1 MKYSLMEIVLIA
13 LLGCFFV
20 RLLFYFL
27 SEKGK
32 KVSEKLEEKTIAL
45 AQATKEIEML
55 NKQLEEKESPK
66 ENNEIVYKKENS
78 FESMLGSN
86 LPIIEITDLD
96 LSEVNAS
103 GDKEVI
109 DRNKPA
115 FIHQLRFY
123 VFNVGKSSLKEV
135 YISIKDIYNDPKDI
149 KKRSRTIGQH
159 DDESMDFKNYGIGT
173 FENFEIGTLNLK
185 SRKLVYASTLPNSF
199 GVAEYTF
206 SVVVEWKGG
215 FYQMDVRI
223 EEFNGKLKY
232 YYQYFDI
239 SENPINFELLESNIK
254 K

>member
-1 MKYSLMEIVLIA
+1 MNYSLMEILLIA
-13 LLGCFFV
+13 LVGCFFI

-27 SEKGK
+27 SERTRKA
-32 KVSEKLEEKTIAL
+32 SEKVAEKNIAL
-45 AQATKEIEML
+45 AKATKEIEML
-55 NKQLEEKESPK
+55 NIQLEEKNTQH
-66 ENNEIVYKKENS
+66 ENNPVKYHTVNS
-78 FESMLGSN
+78 FETMLGNN

-96 LSEVNAS
+96 LSEETSLDEKN
-103 GDKEVI
+103 DTF
-109 DRNKPA
+109 NKPA

-159 DDESMDFKNYGIGT
+159 DDESHDFKDYGIGT
-173 FENFEIGTLNLK
+173 FENFELGTLNLK
-185 SRKLVYASTLPNSF
+185 SRRLVYASTLPNSF
-199 GVAEYTF
+199 GVAEYSF

-223 EEFNGKLKY
+223 EEFDGKLKY
-232 YYQYFDI
+232 FYQYFDVG
-239 SENPINFELLESNIK
+239 ENPINFELLESNIK

>member
-1 MKYSLMEIVLIA
+1 MNYSLMEILLIA
-13 LLGCFFV
+13 LLGCFFI

-27 SEKGK
+27 SERSRKA
-32 KVSEKLEEKTIAL
+32 SEKVAEKTIAL
-45 AQATKEIEML
+45 AKATKEIEML
-55 NKQLEEKESPK
+55 NIQLEDKSSFK
-66 ENNEIVYKKENS
+66 DSSDSNYKKVNS
-78 FESMLGSN
+78 YESMLGNN

-96 LSEVNAS
+96 LSEETTVDINDENS
-103 GDKEVI
+103 N
-109 DRNKPA
+109 RPA
-115 FIHQLRFY
+115 FVHQLRFY

-159 DDESMDFKNYGIGT
+159 DDESIDFKDYGIGT

-185 SRKLVYASTLPNSF
+185 SRRLVYASTLPNSF
-199 GVAEYTF
+199 GVAEYSF

-223 EEFNGKLKY
+223 EEFDGKLKY
-232 YYQYFDI
+232 FYQYFDV

>member
-1 MKYSLMEIVLIA
+1 LIA
-13 LLGCFFV
+13 LLGCFFI

-27 SEKGK
+27 SERSRKA
-32 KVSEKLEEKTIAL
+32 SEKVAEKTIAL
-45 AQATKEIEML
+45 AKATKEIEML
-55 NKQLEEKESPK
+55 NIQLEDKSSFK
-66 ENNEIVYKKENS
+66 DSSDSNYKKVNS
-78 FESMLGSN
+78 YESMLGNN

-96 LSEVNAS
+96 LSEETTVDINDENS
-103 GDKEVI
+103 N
-109 DRNKPA
+109 RPA
-115 FIHQLRFY
+115 FVHQLRFY

-159 DDESMDFKNYGIGT
+159 DDESIDFKDYGIGT

-185 SRKLVYASTLPNSF
+185 SRRLVYASTLPNSF
-199 GVAEYTF
+199 GVAEYSF

-223 EEFNGKLKY
+223 EEFDGKLKY
-232 YYQYFDI
+232 FYQYFDV

>member
-1 MKYSLMEIVLIA
+1 MGYSLMEILLIA
-13 LLGCFFV
+13 LLGCFLI

-27 SEKGK
+27 TERNGK
-32 KVSEKLEEKTIAL
+32 KEAKFTEKTIAL
-45 AQATKEIEML
+45 AIATEKIEL
-55 NKQLEEKESPK
+55 LSTIIEENKSNS
-66 ENNEIVYKKENS
+66 ENSETNYKKVNS
-78 FESMLGSN
+78 YESMLGNN

-96 LSEVNAS
+96 LSEEQTSESDFMVS
-103 GDKEVI
+103 
-109 DRNKPA
+109 NKPA

-159 DDESMDFKNYGIGT
+159 DDESVDFKDYGVGT
-173 FENFEIGTLNLK
+173 YENFELGTLNLK
-185 SRKLVYASTLPNSF
+185 SRRLVYASTLPNSF
-199 GVAEYTF
+199 GVAEYSF

-223 EEFNGKLKY
+223 EEFDGKLKY
-232 YYQYFDI
+232 FYQYFDV

>member
-1 MKYSLMEIVLIA
+1 MEILLIA
-13 LLGCFFV
+13 LLGCFFI

-27 SEKGK
+27 SERSRKA
-32 KVSEKLEEKTIAL
+32 SEKVAEKTIAL
-45 AQATKEIEML
+45 AKATKEIEML
-55 NKQLEEKESPK
+55 NIQLEDKSSFK
-66 ENNEIVYKKENS
+66 DSSDSTYKKVNS
-78 FESMLGSN
+78 YESMLGNN

-96 LSEVNAS
+96 LSEETTVDINDENS
-103 GDKEVI
+103 N
-109 DRNKPA
+109 RPA
-115 FIHQLRFY
+115 FVHQLRFY

-159 DDESMDFKNYGIGT
+159 DDESIDFKDYGIGT

-185 SRKLVYASTLPNSF
+185 SRRLVYASTLPNSF
-199 GVAEYTF
+199 GVAEYSF

-223 EEFNGKLKY
+223 EEFDGKLKY
-232 YYQYFDI
+232 FYQYFDV

>member
-1 MKYSLMEIVLIA
+1 MKYSLMEILLIA
-13 LLGCFFV
+13 LLGCFFI

-27 SEKGK
+27 SERSRKA
-32 KVSEKLEEKTIAL
+32 SEKAAEKTIAL
-45 AQATKEIEML
+45 AKATKEIELL
-55 NKQLEEKESPK
+55 NKQLEEKSNQSESNTK
-66 ENNEIVYKKENS
+66 NYKAVNS
-78 FESMLGSN
+78 FETMLGNN

-96 LSEVNAS
+96 LSEENVLEESTKNP
-103 GDKEVI
+103 
-109 DRNKPA
+109 NKPS
-115 FIHQLRFY
+115 FVHQLRFY

-159 DDESMDFKNYGIGT
+159 DDESIDFKDYGIGT

-185 SRKLVYASTLPNSF
+185 SRRLVYASTLPNSF
-199 GVAEYTF
+199 GVAEYSF

-223 EEFNGKLKY
+223 EEFDGKLKY
-232 YYQYFDI
+232 FYQYFDVG
-239 SENPINFELLESNIK
+239 ETPINFELLESNIK

>member
-1 MKYSLMEIVLIA
+1 MKYSLMEILLLA
-13 LLGCFFV
+13 LLGCFFI

-27 SEKGK
+27 SERSRKA
-32 KVSEKLEEKTIAL
+32 SEKATEKTVAL
-45 AQATKEIEML
+45 AKATKEIELL
-55 NKQLEEKESPK
+55 NKQLDDKLNQSEKENKS
-66 ENNEIVYKKENS
+66 YKTINS
-78 FESMLGSN
+78 FETMLGNN

-96 LSEVNAS
+96 LSDENIS
-103 GDKEVI
+103 DETNENS
-109 DRNKPA
+109 NKPS

-159 DDESMDFKNYGIGT
+159 DDESIDFKNYGIGT

-185 SRKLVYASTLPNSF
+185 SRRLVYASTLPNSF
-199 GVAEYTF
+199 GVAEYSF

-223 EEFNGKLKY
+223 EEFDGKLKY
-232 YYQYFDI
+232 FYQYFDI
-239 SENPINFELLESNIK
+239 GENPINFELLESNIK

>member
-1 MKYSLMEIVLIA
+1 MSYSLMEILLIA
-13 LLGCFFV
+13 LLGCFFI

-27 SEKGK
+27 SERSRKA
-32 KVSEKLEEKTIAL
+32 SEKVAEKTIAL
-45 AQATKEIEML
+45 AKATKEIEIL
-55 NKQLEEKESPK
+55 NSQLEDKLTFKDKADSNFK
-66 ENNEIVYKKENS
+66 VVNS
-78 FESMLGSN
+78 YDSMLGNN

-96 LSEVNAS
+96 LSEERIFDANDEDS
-103 GDKEVI
+103 
-109 DRNKPA
+109 NTPA
-115 FIHQLRFY
+115 FVHQLRFY

-159 DDESMDFKNYGIGT
+159 DDESMDFKDYGIGT

-185 SRKLVYASTLPNSF
+185 SRRLVYASTLPNSF
-199 GVAEYTF
+199 GVAEYSF

-223 EEFNGKLKY
+223 EEFDGKLKY
-232 YYQYFDI
+232 FYQYFDI

>member
-1 MKYSLMEIVLIA
+1 MEILLIA
-13 LLGCFFV
+13 LLGCFFI

-27 SEKGK
+27 SERSRKA
-32 KVSEKLEEKTIAL
+32 SEKVAEKTIAL
-45 AQATKEIEML
+45 AKATKEIEML
-55 NKQLEEKESPK
+55 NIQLEDKSSFK
-66 ENNEIVYKKENS
+66 DSSDSNYKKVNS
-78 FESMLGSN
+78 YESMLGNN

-96 LSEVNAS
+96 LSEETTVDINDENS
-103 GDKEVI
+103 N
-109 DRNKPA
+109 RPA
-115 FIHQLRFY
+115 FVHQLRFY

-159 DDESMDFKNYGIGT
+159 DDESIDFKDYGIGT

-185 SRKLVYASTLPNSF
+185 SRRLVYASTLPNSF
-199 GVAEYTF
+199 GVAEYSF

-223 EEFNGKLKY
+223 EEFDGKLKY
-232 YYQYFDI
+232 FYQYFDV